1 MSGLVDFTI
10 YPMDKGVSLSKYV
23 ARALTVIKK
32 SGLSYRLGPMSTSIE
47 GEWDQVMGVVD
58 QCFDELRND
67 CDRISMMIR
76 VDYRKG
82 ATGRMESKVTAV
94 QKQMG

>member
-1 MSGLVDFTI
+1 MSVLVDFTI